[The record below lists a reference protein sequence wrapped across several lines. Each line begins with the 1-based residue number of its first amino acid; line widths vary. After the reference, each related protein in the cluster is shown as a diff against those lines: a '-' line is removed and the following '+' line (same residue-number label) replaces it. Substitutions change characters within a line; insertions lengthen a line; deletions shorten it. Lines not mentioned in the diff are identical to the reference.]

1 MIRKLEKLLFE
12 KTEGSQSDILYTQWI
27 YDKKL
32 VPKALSLISSIFP
45 HYSMHDQ
52 SHSETIINNI
62 VRLVGIETIQ
72 GFTAI
77 DIWFILTSAY
87 YHDIGMAIDA
97 EKLESA
103 LKDSTFIEHVLDIK
117 KNKYHYLYSYA
128 QYFNKEGK
136 QLILEKNDFSIDVYD
151 SVKFLLADYFRKFH
165 AKRSEEI
172 IINPMGEISLNSPR
186 GIIPQ
191 RIIKI
196 LGSIC
201 SVHTDEF
208 SKVMDLPIKEV
219 GIDTFDA
226 HPRYIAC
233 LLRLG
238 DLLDLDNNRFSDV
251 FLRTIKT
258 IPYDSFLHKNKHF
271 SITHFSVD
279 QTEIDIIAKCDSYD
293 VSMITQHWFSYIRKE
308 VVDQM
313 LNWNSI
319 VPKKEFGYLPTI
331 KNLKVELLDWEYIDE
346 KEKPSFKV
354 DNEKALELLKGA
366 GIYDNSWQCIREL
379 LQNSV
384 DASLVRLWLER
395 DEKVESI
402 FESPINDKFMTEAL
416 KYPISV
422 RLTQKGNV
430 NRDEK
435 IQWNILIEDNG
446 IGFSMED
453 IKHLSLTG
461 SSSKNKT
468 KKQIIESMPVWLR
481 PSGAFGIGFQS
492 VFMITDIVNI
502 ETKSFIDQQNLTI
515 ELTNPDSKRQGEI
528 LIKKKKD
535 TYSIRPGSKLSFDI
549 QTNPV
554 LKKHK
559 QKDKDNNPIYFLRGQ
574 IQIDPFEHE
583 NLSLEI
589 EYIIKEIQD
598 FAKYNYFNINIF
610 LNEREISEKLVKPQQ
625 SFAYF
630 NKQHNIHF
638 DVSFEKKDEYF
649 RTNMYYKNQEVFTR
663 YIDFDYIN
671 LDVNILKSNAK
682 EIVSLNR
689 NHLLPSFE
697 REGFEEVLQDC
708 IFEIIPSYFIKN
720 KLNDIQEQHLSM
732 FVNYYW
738 NDKYN
743 KYLKKEDYQQWKNY
757 ELLVDTTKISI
768 SNIISKVERIK
779 IIERLEFTESAKD
792 EYKIEENTFVV
803 IEGDCYDEIRR
814 FIYFIIQDIFP
825 EIQEEY
831 TEGFKER
838 IFIRS
843 TSESEL
849 FEEQRIISYIKG
861 EDLFDDN
868 GEFRI
873 GRGREGREGRYL
885 IPCAKKYSN
894 LQIKN
899 EELLNFVDTEYISN
913 SISKKYPKMISPYLI
928 KIKKNQFPRKTFVEK
943 KITSLLYD
951 WVYQNRFDEKV
962 TKEEIIKTYEEFVAY
977 FDNKILTNTEDKTLK
992 LKS

>member
-62 VRLVGIETIQ
+62 VRLVGIDIIQ
-72 GFTAI
+72 SFTAI
-77 DIWFILTSAY
+77 DIWFLLTSAY

-97 EKLESA
+97 EKLETA
-103 LKDSTFIEHVLDIK
+103 LKDSSFIEHVLDIK

-136 QLILEKNDFSIDVYD
+136 QLVLENKDFSIDVYD

-172 IINPMGEISLNSPR
+172 IINPMREISLNSPR

-196 LGSIC
+196 LGAIC
-201 SVHTDEF
+201 AAHTDDF
-208 SKVMDLPIKEV
+208 NKVMALPFKEV

-279 QTEIDIIAKCDSYD
+279 QNEIDIIAKCETYD

-313 LNWNSI
+313 LNWNNI
-319 VPKKEFGYLPTI
+319 VPKKDFGYLPTI

-354 DNEKALELLKGA
+354 DNDKALELLKGA
-366 GIYDNSWQCIREL
+366 GIYENSWQCIREL

-384 DASLVRLWLER
+384 DASLIRLWLER
-395 DEKVESI
+395 DEKVQFP
-402 FESPINDKFMTEAL
+402 FESPNDDKFRERVL
-416 KYPISV
+416 NYPIAI
-422 RLTQKGNV
+422 RLNQKE
-430 NRDEK
+430 RDNKHEK
-435 IQWNILIEDNG
+435 IQWNIVIEDHG

-468 KKQIIESMPVWLR
+468 KKQIIERMPEWLR
-481 PSGAFGIGFQS
+481 PSGTFGIGFQS

-528 LIKKKKD
+528 LIKKRKD
-535 TYSIRPGSKLSFDI
+535 TYSIRPGSRLSFDI

-554 LKKHK
+554 LRKQK
-559 QKDKDNNPIYFLRGQ
+559 QKDKDGNSSFYYSRRQ
-574 IQIDPFEHE
+574 ILIDPFEHE

-598 FAKYNYFNINIF
+598 FAKHSYLNVNIYLNDKEVLDSQNRNDLKFKYFNNI
-610 LNEREISEKLVKPQQ
+610 
-625 SFAYF
+625 
-630 NKQHNIHF
+630 HNIHF
-638 DVSFEKKDEYF
+638 DISFEKKDDFF
-649 RTNMYYKNQEVFTR
+649 RTRMYYKNQEVYTR
-663 YIDFDYIN
+663 YTGFDYID
-671 LDVNILKSNAK
+671 LDANILKSNAK
-682 EIVSLNR
+682 EIVTLNR
-689 NHLLPSFE
+689 NYLLPSFE
-697 REGFEEVLQDC
+697 RESFENVLLDC
-708 IFEIIPSYFIKN
+708 IFEIIPSYY
-720 KLNDIQEQHLSM
+720 LNNQLSDIQKQYLSM
-732 FVNYYW
+732 FVYYYW
-738 NDKYN
+738 DEKYC
-743 KYLKKEDYQQWKNY
+743 KYFKKEDYQQWKNF
-757 ELLVDTTKISI
+757 EIVVDSVKTKIAD
-768 SNIISKVERIK
+768 IISKVDKVK
-779 IIERLEFTESAKD
+779 IIEKNSYNDSAKD
-792 EYKIEENTFVV
+792 EYKIEEDTFV
-803 IEGDCYDEIRR
+803 IKEGGCYNEITR
-814 FIYFIIQDIFP
+814 FIYLIIQDLFP
-825 EIQEEY
+825 EIQEIY
-831 TEGFKER
+831 VEGNAER

-843 TSESEL
+843 NHESEL
-849 FEEQRIISYIKG
+849 FEESRIISYINGK
-861 EDLFDDN
+861 DMFDEN
-868 GEFRI
+868 EELR
-873 GRGREGREGRYL
+873 REEREGRYI
-885 IPCAKKYSN
+885 IPCGKKYSN

-899 EELLNFVDTEYISN
+899 EDLLNFVDIHYISP

-928 KIKKNQFPRKTFVEK
+928 KIQKDKFPHKICVEK
-943 KITSLLYD
+943 KVTPLLYN
-951 WVYQNRFDEKV
+951 WVYQNRFNENV
-962 TKEEIIKTYEEFVAY
+962 TKEEIIKTYDEFMSH
-977 FDNKILTNTEDKTLK
+977 FDDKVLTN
-992 LKS
+992 S

>member
-12 KTEGSQSDILYTQWI
+12 KTEGSQSDILYTQWV

-45 HYSMHDQ
+45 HYSIHDQ
-52 SHSETIINNI
+52 SHSETIINNV
-62 VRLVGIETIQ
+62 VRLVGIDIIQ
-72 GFTAI
+72 NFTAI
-77 DIWFILTSAY
+77 DIWFLLTSAY

-97 EKLESA
+97 EKLETA
-103 LKDSTFIEHVLDIK
+103 LKDSSFVEHVLDIK

-136 QLILEKNDFSIDVYD
+136 QLVLENKDFSIDVYD
-151 SVKFLLADYFRKFH
+151 SVKFLLADYFRRFH

-172 IINPMGEISLNSPR
+172 IINPMREISLNSPR

-196 LGSIC
+196 LGAIC
-201 SVHTDEF
+201 AAHTDDF
-208 SKVMDLPIKEV
+208 NKVMDLPVKEV

-271 SITHFSVD
+271 SIAHFSVD
-279 QTEIDIIAKCDSYD
+279 QNEIDIIAKCETYD

-313 LNWNSI
+313 LNWNNI
-319 VPKKEFGYLPTI
+319 VPKKDFGYLPTI

-354 DNEKALELLKGA
+354 DNDKALELLKGA
-366 GIYDNSWQCIREL
+366 GIYENSWQCIREL

-384 DASLVRLWLER
+384 DASLIRLWLER
-395 DEKVESI
+395 DEKVQLP
-402 FESPINDKFMTEAL
+402 FESPNDNEFRKKVL
-416 KYPISV
+416 NYPIAI
-422 RLTQKGNV
+422 RLNQKELDNKH
-430 NRDEK
+430 EK
-435 IQWNILIEDNG
+435 IQWNIVIEDHG

-468 KKQIIESMPVWLR
+468 KKQIIERMPEWLR
-481 PSGAFGIGFQS
+481 PSGTFGIGFQS

-528 LIKKKKD
+528 LIKKRKD
-535 TYSIRPGSKLSFDI
+535 TYSVRPGSKLSFDI

-554 LKKHK
+554 LRKQK
-559 QKDKDNNPIYFLRGQ
+559 QKDKDGNNTFYYSRRQ
-574 IQIDPFEHE
+574 ILIDPFEHE

-598 FAKYNYFNINIF
+598 FAKNNYFNISIY
-610 LNEREISEKLVKPQQ
+610 LNDKEVLDSHNRNDLKFK
-625 SFAYF
+625 YF
-630 NKQHNIHF
+630 NIDHNVHF
-638 DVSFEKKDEYF
+638 DLSFEKKDDFF
-649 RTNMYYKNQEVFTR
+649 RTRMYYKNQEIYTR
-663 YIDFDYIN
+663 SIEFDYMD

-682 EIVSLNR
+682 EIVTLNR
-689 NHLLPSFE
+689 NYLLPSFE
-697 REGFEEVLQDC
+697 RNGLEEVLLDC
-708 IFEIIPSYFIKN
+708 IIQIIPSYC
-720 KLNDIQEQHLSM
+720 LNNQLSDIQKQYLSM

-738 NDKYN
+738 DERYC
-743 KYLKKEDYQQWKNY
+743 KYLKKEDYQQWKNF
-757 ELLVDTTKISI
+757 EVVVDSIKIKI
-768 SNIISKVERIK
+768 VNIISEVKKVK
-779 IIERLEFTESAKD
+779 IVEKNSYDDSAKD
-792 EYKIEENTFVV
+792 EYKIEEDTFVI
-803 IEGDCYDEIRR
+803 IEGGCYNEITR
-814 FIYFIIQDIFP
+814 FIYFIIQDLFP
-825 EIQEEY
+825 EIQEIYVEGY
-831 TEGFKER
+831 TER

-843 TSESEL
+843 NYESEL
-849 FEEQRIISYIKG
+849 FEENRIISYMNGK
-861 EDLFDDN
+861 DMFDEN
-868 GEFRI
+868 EEFR
-873 GRGREGREGRYL
+873 GEEREGRYI
-885 IPCAKKYSN
+885 IPCGKKYSN

-899 EELLNFVDTEYISN
+899 EDLLNFVDTHYISP

-928 KIKKNQFPRKTFVEK
+928 KIQKDKFPRKTYVEK
-943 KITSLLYD
+943 KVTPLLYN
-951 WVYQNRFDEKV
+951 WVYQNRFDENV
-962 TKEEIIKTYEEFVAY
+962 TKEEIIKTYDEFMSY
-977 FDNKILTNTEDKTLK
+977 FDDKVLTNA
-992 LKS
+992 